1 MNRHTY
7 KWFRM
12 MALMTAIM
20 IAIGIKVE
28 AQTVTVTEGLYYL
41 GSHGYYSNTTANR
54 FFLCPTEPNATWNYY
69 YTSDS
74 PYYTTTNTDQ
84 PFMTTY
90 QCKNGSYD
98 SKKALWVIKDA
109 GDGYFHIIHVV
120 DGKYLTYNVAMGNES
135 NVGRMRVHLQST
147 ADGDNAKFKITYV
160 AAGAYDITTKNGG
173 PDNNRKYLNVTG
185 NAGRGNQ
192 NSLIAANTKTDGP
205 KVNGTKINVGGI
217 IGLWTSGCA
226 GDTNGKWYPE
236 SVLLTAPTI
245 SMTTTPVDN
254 TITIA
259 DVNNLPAGYEIRYT
273 MTIDGSEPADPTA
286 TTGEVYDPTH
296 RPTVPADGTRFK
308 AVVVRYGV
316 VLTEVASATLDPAG
330 PHAPQFSVN
339 CDNKVEITCDN
350 IPSATIY
357 YTISHDGSDPADPD
371 PAHSIGSQYEGPFV
385 MAATDKAKA
394 IAVHN
399 SLSSAVSLKDGF
411 TPEYSVAPVIRFTS
425 STTVEFR
432 YGSAGRVYYTMTE
445 NGSEPAVPTTT
456 AYTGTG
462 TVASGTPLSI
472 TIDKTKDVRIRAIA
486 QADDRPNPSCNYVE
500 GRQLPEPGFTVNC
513 DNKLELSTTV
523 TGSHIYYTTSA
534 ASGTPA
540 SPDDALVRSEYTS
553 PITLNDG
560 DKLKVVVIDG
570 DNNKSFVA
578 DYTYHPLYTATPTIE
593 FTSPTTAVISCAT
606 EGAEIYYT
614 VSTTYAGTAPTEST
628 PTHGTAPLTLTAADG
643 LGTTNSIVTIRAIA
657 KASGR
662 EISCGE
668 GSTKRR
674 PEQPNISVSNSND
687 CDAGTYT
694 NRLVVS
700 GTITGYTYYYAVT
713 SGENTAAPAV
723 DANPNPYTPYGTP
736 GTQKDMNSMG
746 AVTGANAYYTV
757 HAYSVLDGVRSA
769 VTSKSHQMKTPGKP
783 ELVPPT
789 GSAPVVGIDGGQFG
803 DVAVCTIGENVQEI
817 PVESSGDAVYTIPDG
832 ATGTL
837 TVVFKRGNWQSSC
850 PATYVLPEAPET
862 PTWSQTC
869 DNILSLHCNTDM
881 AEIHYTIN
889 GDEVT
894 RSSATYVEGCLE
906 GLSLNTRVRAK
917 AYIGFRSSG
926 ELDYTYTAS
935 HAEVP
940 QFFVDGTTVT
950 ISAQDGATIYYTM
963 SVGSSAGVTP
973 ADPDDPSNS
982 SAAGRTQHDGSNI
995 YIAGGGIITVFRAVA
1010 VKDGLAASC
1019 VVRVETREGYS
1030 INVASDLDKLENYPS
1045 SYFFVL
1051 ADIDAGDYPTN
1062 SVGSFTGVLDGG
1074 FHTISNLG
1082 KPLFYTITS
1091 TDAENNAAV
1100 HGLILKDVNIAS
1112 ASDAVGAIA
1121 NTATGYTRIYN
1132 CGIVGENSN
1141 VICNNSEGKVGSL
1154 VGVLDGEAR
1163 VINCYSY
1170 ANVSG
1175 GAYRGG
1181 LVGYNSF
1188 ASKSNNIKTM
1198 VMNCMYYG
1206 NISTEGTPTQIA
1218 PIYGGEIITNV
1229 FTGNNDRGLNNYNYF
1244 RFNQPYI
1251 DHITT
1256 FNCALGAQ
1264 DRFLQR
1270 FEFFRNILNSNRE
1283 LAMWYVSGSVAEASE
1298 RMGHWV
1304 LDTKIAPYPILK
1316 APGTAYPSIIN
1327 PDAAHAAA
1335 IDADNNDRNMGRKLG
1350 TLTVNIQ
1357 QGNGEQFTAPTGAAI
1372 KPDKAT
1378 IVLNITDKDPANY
1391 NFNYKKVQLPYY
1403 NEVGTGNYTN
1413 YRVVT
1418 GWKIVSMNHTGT
1430 HAFTTENYDYPNW
1443 NFVDRACTG
1452 KDLYDTSGRIFNQG
1466 AYWEVPDGV
1475 TAITI
1480 EPYWAKAAY
1489 LSDPYYDM
1497 TYKVNG
1503 LAEQSVTAVG
1513 ARPNSISGGQTVNHN
1528 FAAALTELDTPS
1540 ERSASHTVYDYAIV
1554 LVGNYHKCFGKTSPN
1569 GNNNLKPVTVMSA
1582 DFDNDNEPDNT
1593 FFYQHTNRLVVAP
1606 IRFDFLNMPGV
1617 GMAQKATGSE
1627 YNPEPGIFHPKHWF
1641 EITNTVLIR
1650 FSQFEYSDHDAN
1662 RGSFSPTILQG
1673 GIYEQ
1678 FVSGR
1683 NQEAKYIQYL
1693 LIGGNAWFKNFANG
1707 CHTAR
1712 DLNTPKAPVNVAGGD
1727 YENFYLSGIYRPQWT
1742 GNDDNAECY
1751 VDGGHF
1757 GEMAGAGMQIIKG
1770 DVTWLINGADIDH
1783 FYGGGINDA
1792 KPIRGSISTTIS
1804 NSHVGEFCGGPK
1816 FGSMNTGKTVTTTAT
1831 NCHFGT
1837 FFGAGYGGTAFNHV
1851 GVEDQTYNVTGVN
1864 ATNKP
1869 AEEWNGW
1876 VTTHYTRGY
1885 ETSHH
1890 SNVNPQSDVDVNAI
1904 SVSYDYEYMF
1914 FSGAADKQKVARF
1927 YINYATLS
1935 LAETQ
1940 NVSSTLT
1947 GCTLGNFYGG
1957 GKLGAVKGN
1966 VNSTL
1971 TDCTVTGNV
1980 FGSGFSAE
1988 VPTCKVM
1995 TLAPFVVVPSYNNDA
2010 GVFNDEQVSYPQEV
2024 EYIWKHADAV
2034 STGNEFEDDAEGNH
2048 YILTT
2053 ENLDNLGAVLG
2064 NSTLT
2069 IAGNSVING
2078 DVYGGGAKSST
2089 AENKIVT
2096 VNIDGGTIKGNVY
2109 GGGMGDLASLAT
2121 RAETHADIAVTEGR
2135 TEVHIGNES
2144 QDNNNVVINGNVF
2157 GGNNINGTP
2166 KDSAVVH
2173 IWKTKHNGSNVVGN
2187 YDDATAFDAYIGTED
2202 AHKAEKF
2209 ALQAVYGGGNVANYE
2224 PLAGKGTS
2232 VHIHNCDNTVKMVYG
2247 GGRAA
2252 AVGTTSIPAN
2262 AKVIVDGGRIDTLF
2276 AGGDGHTLA
2285 NEGQPWH
2292 ETDNPYRAANIYG
2305 DALGHVRGGYYT
2317 SVFGASNTAGTISG
2331 TKGVTLDKTGP
2342 CATTQEEMI
2351 GTLFGG
2357 GNKAPITEGT
2367 VSLTV
2372 KCGTGHIT
2380 NLYGGSNLADITGN
2394 VVLTL
2399 NGGDFRNVF
2408 AGSKGEFGGT
2418 AANITGTVTLNLHG
2432 GTIESAFGGSDQNG
2446 AITGKITVNVEDTC
2460 TACPLDVTHVYG
2472 AGNLTPYSPTNK
2484 ADVPE
2489 VNIKKGTVKG
2499 NVFGGGLG
2507 ETAIV
2512 TASPKVTVGD
2522 MATGHEGYVATVQG
2536 NIYGGGDAANVQGE
2550 PTVLVQKC
2558 NTIVN
2563 GDVYGGG
2570 KAAHID
2576 KDGEEGGN
2584 THVTV
2589 SGGNLSG
2596 AVFGGG
2602 HGNKDATPDPISAD
2616 VAGSTNVLIQ
2626 GGTINQVF
2634 GGSNS
2639 MGAIAGNLNVVVEK
2653 AGDCPLHITELYGG
2667 GNLAASQAGN
2677 IDIRCTGGAGEGIDY
2692 VYGGANQAD
2701 IGTEQEPSNIVLNIN
2716 DGHIDYVFGGNNT
2729 SGTIW
2734 GSITVNINQTG
2745 SCWEIGNVFGGGN
2758 LANYAGAPVVNVL
2771 NGTVSGNVY
2780 GGGNGDPDDHNKG
2793 TTTGAT
2799 VTIGD
2804 ATRINNNSVKAIVL
2818 NDVYG
2823 GGNAA
2828 DVNGTPTVTVVNKC
2842 NTEVGYVYGGG
2853 NAADVNG
2860 TQVTVN
2866 GGTVGRVFGGGH
2878 GDNTSGNEKEAN
2890 VKGNDTVIITGG
2902 TIGKVFAGSNL
2913 KGRIDGRV
2921 GLYINKGANSCD
2933 MKIGQVYGGGNL
2945 AASKAGKIN
2954 VGCTGPK
2961 VTPTPGNRYGYQL
2974 EGIGAVYGGAN
2985 QAPVTGNVVLNINSG
3000 VVDSVFGGNNI
3011 SGLIGGTITVNINQD
3026 ENSTCQDDWYVGY
3039 VFGGGNEA
3047 PYEGVPIVDIIKGK
3061 VTHKVFG
3068 GGNKTNVGG
3077 ATVWLRADGSIGEGL
3092 YGGCNES
3099 GTAGVVSVNVGGG
3112 TVGTETDPA
3121 EGVFGGGYG
3130 ANTLTNNNVNVSLT
3144 GGEIWGDV
3152 YGGSALGSV
3161 NTSPNDHTTKVTLN
3175 GSTIHGNLYGG
3186 GLGDDNYA
3194 AAVKGKVEVLVN
3206 SGTVDTVFG
3215 CNNING
3221 APEST
3226 VKVDVDAT
3234 GTLQVRTVFGGGNK
3248 APNSA
3253 TTTVNM
3259 KNGDIPHC
3267 IYGGGNKAGVG
3278 SSVVNMIGGTV
3289 DSIFG
3294 GCNAE
3299 GTVTGSINVNIQ
3311 GGTTEM
3317 VFGGGLGAA
3326 TLTDGNV
3333 TVTVENGNVTGDV
3346 YGGSALGKVNDDV
3359 NHLTKVWLKGGT
3371 ITGNLYG
3378 GGLGKAGDGNVAM
3391 GQVNGQVEVLVAGGS
3406 VANVFGCNNTNGA
3419 PQSTVHVT
3427 VEKADEATMNVGN
3440 VYGGG
3445 NLAAYTG
3452 SPLVDVIKGAVDNV
3466 YGGGKGTSAIVTG
3479 DPVVTIKGTGTV
3491 GKTGAGNTLVS
3502 GTGDVYGGGD
3512 AAAVTGN
3519 TQVKLQGSAK
3529 VLGNVYGGGNNGAVS
3544 GSSNVT
3550 VQD

>member
-1 MNRHTY
+1 MNKDYQNWDVAMQMRKRKAFSGAWRMLRMAAVLAAMVIAPGMMDDGALRAQDPNHPY
-7 KWFRM
+7 AGVWFM
-12 MALMTAIM
+12 N
-20 IAIGIKVE
+20 IKKKPAHYVVPAANPQRDDQE
-28 AQTVTVTEGLYYL
+28 DA
-41 GSHGYYSNTTANR
+41 YYSGTPETPFITTY
-54 FFLCPTEPNATWNYY
+54 ATSGDLNSIWLLVPVSGEANYY
-69 YTSDS
+69 Y
-74 PYYTTTNTDQ
+74 
-84 PFMTTY
+84 
-90 QCKNGSYD
+90 
-98 SKKALWVIKDA
+98 
-109 GDGYFHIIHVV
+109 IIHALS
-120 DGKYLTYNVAMGNES
+120 GKYVIYKPAYT
-135 NVGRMRVHLQST
+135 
-147 ADGDNAKFKITYV
+147 GDNARRKFVHLESSVTLSNDSVKFEITSEGTGVKIKP
-160 AAGAYDITTKNGG
+160 KN
-173 PDNNRKYLNVTG
+173 DAMYLNV
-185 NAGRGNQ
+185 AGDCQDRY
-192 NSLIAANTKTDGP
+192 
-205 KVNGTKINVGGI
+205 NGTNGNSPYPYYSGI
-217 IGLWTSGCA
+217 IGGMSGTDNNSIFLLDNASASDLLKPVISDVVEATS
-226 GDTNGKWYPE
+226 TF
-236 SVLLTAPTI
+236 
-245 SMTTTPVDN
+245 
-254 TITIA
+254 TITS
-259 DVNNLPAGYEIRYT
+259 PAAAFSAIRYT
-273 MTIDGSEPADPTA
+273 TDGATTPTA
-286 TTGEVYDPTH
+286 TE
-296 RPTVPADGTRFK
+296 GTLYSGPNVFIDATWDVK
-308 AVVVRYGV
+308 AVGIFGTGTF
-316 VLTEVASATLDPAG
+316 LTSVAEKHLEPSAPN
-330 PHAPQFSVN
+330 APTFTVN
-339 CDNKVEITCDN
+339 CDNKVVLTCEN

-371 PAHSIGSQYEGPFV
+371 PANSIGSQYEGPFV
-385 MAATDKAKA
+385 MAATDNVKA
-394 IAVHN
+394 IAVYN

-432 YGSAGRVYYTMTE
+432 YGSAGSVYYTMTE
-445 NGSEPAVPTTT
+445 DGSEPAVPTTT

-472 TIDKTKDVRIRAIA
+472 TVDETKDVRIRAIA
-486 QADDRPNPSCNYVE
+486 QADDRLNPSCNYAE
-500 GRQLPEPGFTVNC
+500 GRQLPAPGFTVNC

-523 TGSHIYYTTSA
+523 TGGHIYYTTSA

-540 SPDDALVRSEYTS
+540 APDDALVRSEYTS

-657 KASGR
+657 KAAGR

-687 CDAGTYT
+687 CDAGTFT

-700 GTITGYTYYYAVT
+700 GTTTGYTYYYAVT
-713 SGENTAAPAV
+713 SGENTAPPAV

-746 AVTGANAYYTV
+746 AVTGTNAYYTV

-769 VTSKSHQMKTPGKP
+769 VTSRSHQMKTPGKP

-803 DVAVCTIGENVQEI
+803 DVAVCSIGENVQEI

-837 TVVFKRGNWQSSC
+837 KVVFKRGNWQSSC

-869 DNILSLHCNTDM
+869 DNILSLHCNTNM

-935 HAEVP
+935 HAEGP

-973 ADPDDPSNS
+973 ADPDDPSDP
-982 SAAGRTQHDGSNI
+982 SAAGRTQHDGSSIN
-995 YIAGGGIITVFRAVA
+995 IAGGGIITVFRAVA

-1030 INVASDLDKLENYPS
+1030 INVASDLDKLENHPS

-1051 ADIDAGDYPTN
+1051 ADIDAGNYPTN

-1229 FTGNNDRGLNNYNYF
+1229 FTGNNNRGLNNYNYF

-1357 QGNGEQFTAPTGAAI
+1357 QGNGEQFTAPTDAAI
-1372 KPDKAT
+1372 KPGKAT
-1378 IVLNITDKDPANY
+1378 IVLNITDKDTANY

-1430 HAFTTENYDYPNW
+1430 HAFTTTTADYPDW

-1475 TAITI
+1475 TEITI

-1497 TYKVNG
+1497 TYKVND

-1513 ARPNSISGGQTVNHN
+1513 ARPNSISGEQTVNHN
-1528 FAAALTELDTPS
+1528 FAAALNELDTPS

-1569 GNNNLKPVTVMSA
+1569 GNNLKPVTVMSA

-1606 IRFDFLNMPGV
+1606 IRFDFLNIPGV

-1627 YNPEPGIFHPKHWF
+1627 YNPEPGIFHPKGWF

-1650 FSQFEYSDHDAN
+1650 FSQFEYADDNAGRTS
-1662 RGSFSPTILQG
+1662 RVPTILQG
-1673 GIYEQ
+1673 GLYEQ
-1678 FVSGR
+1678 FVSAR
-1683 NQEAKYIQYL
+1683 TKVALNIQYL

-1707 CHTAR
+1707 CHTANGTP
-1712 DLNTPKAPVNVAGGD
+1712 NTPKSPVNVAGGD
-1727 YENFYLSGIYRPQWT
+1727 YENFYLSGIYRPQWA
-1742 GNDDNAECY
+1742 GNNDNAECY

-1792 KPIRGSISTTIS
+1792 KSIEGSISTTIS
-1804 NSHVGEFCGGPK
+1804 NSYVGEFCGGPK
-1816 FGSMNTGKTVTTTAT
+1816 FGSMKSGKTVETIAT
-1831 NCHFGT
+1831 NCQFGT

-1995 TLAPFVVVPSYNNDA
+1995 PLAPFVVVPSYNNDA

-2069 IAGNSVING
+2069 IAGNTVVNG

-2224 PLAGKGTS
+2224 PLAGKGTR

-2276 AGGDGHTLA
+2276 AGGDGHTLT
-2285 NEGQPWH
+2285 NEGEPWH

-2394 VVLTL
+2394 VVLTI
-2399 NGGDFRNVF
+2399 NGGEFRNVF

-2563 GDVYGGG
+2563 GDIYGGG

-2828 DVNGTPTVTVVNKC
+2828 NVNGTPTVTVVNKC

-2866 GGTVGRVFGGGH
+2866 GGIVGRVFGGGH

-2913 KGRIDGRV
+2913 NGRIDGRV

-3099 GTAGVVSVNVGGG
+3099 GTAGVVSVNVVGG
-3112 TVGTETDPA
+3112 TVGTESNPA
-3121 EGVFGGGYG
+3121 EGIFGGGYG

-3326 TLTDGNV
+3326 TLTNGNV

-3346 YGGSALGKVNDDV
+3346 YGGSALGKVNEG
-3359 NHLTKVWLKGGT
+3359 NSHLTKVWLKGGT

-3452 SPLVDVIKGAVDNV
+3452 SPLVDVIKGAVANV

>member
-1 MNRHTY
+1 M
-7 KWFRM
+7 
-12 MALMTAIM
+12 
-20 IAIGIKVE
+20 
-28 AQTVTVTEGLYYL
+28 
-41 GSHGYYSNTTANR
+41 
-54 FFLCPTEPNATWNYY
+54 
-69 YTSDS
+69 
-74 PYYTTTNTDQ
+74 
-84 PFMTTY
+84 
-90 QCKNGSYD
+90 
-98 SKKALWVIKDA
+98 
-109 GDGYFHIIHVV
+109 
-120 DGKYLTYNVAMGNES
+120 
-135 NVGRMRVHLQST
+135 
-147 ADGDNAKFKITYV
+147 
-160 AAGAYDITTKNGG
+160 
-173 PDNNRKYLNVTG
+173 
-185 NAGRGNQ
+185 
-192 NSLIAANTKTDGP
+192 
-205 KVNGTKINVGGI
+205 
-217 IGLWTSGCA
+217 
-226 GDTNGKWYPE
+226 
-236 SVLLTAPTI
+236 
-245 SMTTTPVDN
+245 
-254 TITIA
+254 
-259 DVNNLPAGYEIRYT
+259 
-273 MTIDGSEPADPTA
+273 
-286 TTGEVYDPTH
+286 
-296 RPTVPADGTRFK
+296 
-308 AVVVRYGV
+308 
-316 VLTEVASATLDPAG
+316 
-330 PHAPQFSVN
+330 
-339 CDNKVEITCDN
+339 
-350 IPSATIY
+350 
-357 YTISHDGSDPADPD
+357 
-371 PAHSIGSQYEGPFV
+371 
-385 MAATDKAKA
+385 
-394 IAVHN
+394 
-399 SLSSAVSLKDGF
+399 
-411 TPEYSVAPVIRFTS
+411 
-425 STTVEFR
+425 
-432 YGSAGRVYYTMTE
+432 
-445 NGSEPAVPTTT
+445 
-456 AYTGTG
+456 
-462 TVASGTPLSI
+462 
-472 TIDKTKDVRIRAIA
+472 
-486 QADDRPNPSCNYVE
+486 
-500 GRQLPEPGFTVNC
+500 
-513 DNKLELSTTV
+513 
-523 TGSHIYYTTSA
+523 
-534 ASGTPA
+534 
-540 SPDDALVRSEYTS
+540 
-553 PITLNDG
+553 
-560 DKLKVVVIDG
+560 
-570 DNNKSFVA
+570 
-578 DYTYHPLYTATPTIE
+578 
-593 FTSPTTAVISCAT
+593 
-606 EGAEIYYT
+606 
-614 VSTTYAGTAPTEST
+614 
-628 PTHGTAPLTLTAADG
+628 
-643 LGTTNSIVTIRAIA
+643 
-657 KASGR
+657 
-662 EISCGE
+662 
-668 GSTKRR
+668 
-674 PEQPNISVSNSND
+674 
-687 CDAGTYT
+687 
-694 NRLVVS
+694 
-700 GTITGYTYYYAVT
+700 
-713 SGENTAAPAV
+713 
-723 DANPNPYTPYGTP
+723 
-736 GTQKDMNSMG
+736 
-746 AVTGANAYYTV
+746 
-757 HAYSVLDGVRSA
+757 
-769 VTSKSHQMKTPGKP
+769 
-783 ELVPPT
+783 
-789 GSAPVVGIDGGQFG
+789 
-803 DVAVCTIGENVQEI
+803 
-817 PVESSGDAVYTIPDG
+817 
-832 ATGTL
+832 
-837 TVVFKRGNWQSSC
+837 
-850 PATYVLPEAPET
+850 
-862 PTWSQTC
+862 
-869 DNILSLHCNTDM
+869 
-881 AEIHYTIN
+881 
-889 GDEVT
+889 
-894 RSSATYVEGCLE
+894 
-906 GLSLNTRVRAK
+906 
-917 AYIGFRSSG
+917 
-926 ELDYTYTAS
+926 
-935 HAEVP
+935 
-940 QFFVDGTTVT
+940 
-950 ISAQDGATIYYTM
+950 
-963 SVGSSAGVTP
+963 
-973 ADPDDPSNS
+973 
-982 SAAGRTQHDGSNI
+982 
-995 YIAGGGIITVFRAVA
+995 
-1010 VKDGLAASC
+1010 
-1019 VVRVETREGYS
+1019 
-1030 INVASDLDKLENYPS
+1030 
-1045 SYFFVL
+1045 
-1051 ADIDAGDYPTN
+1051 
-1062 SVGSFTGVLDGG
+1062 
-1074 FHTISNLG
+1074 
-1082 KPLFYTITS
+1082 
-1091 TDAENNAAV
+1091 
-1100 HGLILKDVNIAS
+1100 
-1112 ASDAVGAIA
+1112 
-1121 NTATGYTRIYN
+1121 
-1132 CGIVGENSN
+1132 
-1141 VICNNSEGKVGSL
+1141 
-1154 VGVLDGEAR
+1154 
-1163 VINCYSY
+1163 
-1170 ANVSG
+1170 
-1175 GAYRGG
+1175 
-1181 LVGYNSF
+1181 
-1188 ASKSNNIKTM
+1188 
-1198 VMNCMYYG
+1198 
-1206 NISTEGTPTQIA
+1206 
-1218 PIYGGEIITNV
+1218 
-1229 FTGNNDRGLNNYNYF
+1229 
-1244 RFNQPYI
+1244 
-1251 DHITT
+1251 
-1256 FNCALGAQ
+1256 
-1264 DRFLQR
+1264 
-1270 FEFFRNILNSNRE
+1270 
-1283 LAMWYVSGSVAEASE
+1283 
-1298 RMGHWV
+1298 
-1304 LDTKIAPYPILK
+1304 
-1316 APGTAYPSIIN
+1316 
-1327 PDAAHAAA
+1327 
-1335 IDADNNDRNMGRKLG
+1335 
-1350 TLTVNIQ
+1350 
-1357 QGNGEQFTAPTGAAI
+1357 
-1372 KPDKAT
+1372 
-1378 IVLNITDKDPANY
+1378 
-1391 NFNYKKVQLPYY
+1391 
-1403 NEVGTGNYTN
+1403 
-1413 YRVVT
+1413 
-1418 GWKIVSMNHTGT
+1418 
-1430 HAFTTENYDYPNW
+1430 
-1443 NFVDRACTG
+1443 
-1452 KDLYDTSGRIFNQG
+1452 
-1466 AYWEVPDGV
+1466 
-1475 TAITI
+1475 
-1480 EPYWAKAAY
+1480 
-1489 LSDPYYDM
+1489 
-1497 TYKVNG
+1497 
-1503 LAEQSVTAVG
+1503 
-1513 ARPNSISGGQTVNHN
+1513 
-1528 FAAALTELDTPS
+1528 
-1540 ERSASHTVYDYAIV
+1540 
-1554 LVGNYHKCFGKTSPN
+1554 
-1569 GNNNLKPVTVMSA
+1569 
-1582 DFDNDNEPDNT
+1582 
-1593 FFYQHTNRLVVAP
+1593 
-1606 IRFDFLNMPGV
+1606 
-1617 GMAQKATGSE
+1617 
-1627 YNPEPGIFHPKHWF
+1627 
-1641 EITNTVLIR
+1641 
-1650 FSQFEYSDHDAN
+1650 
-1662 RGSFSPTILQG
+1662 
-1673 GIYEQ
+1673 
-1678 FVSGR
+1678 
-1683 NQEAKYIQYL
+1683 
-1693 LIGGNAWFKNFANG
+1693 
-1707 CHTAR
+1707 
-1712 DLNTPKAPVNVAGGD
+1712 
-1727 YENFYLSGIYRPQWT
+1727 
-1742 GNDDNAECY
+1742 
-1751 VDGGHF
+1751 
-1757 GEMAGAGMQIIKG
+1757 
-1770 DVTWLINGADIDH
+1770 
-1783 FYGGGINDA
+1783 
-1792 KPIRGSISTTIS
+1792 
-1804 NSHVGEFCGGPK
+1804 
-1816 FGSMNTGKTVTTTAT
+1816 
-1831 NCHFGT
+1831 
-1837 FFGAGYGGTAFNHV
+1837 
-1851 GVEDQTYNVTGVN
+1851 
-1864 ATNKP
+1864 
-1869 AEEWNGW
+1869 
-1876 VTTHYTRGY
+1876 
-1885 ETSHH
+1885 
-1890 SNVNPQSDVDVNAI
+1890 
-1904 SVSYDYEYMF
+1904 
-1914 FSGAADKQKVARF
+1914 
-1927 YINYATLS
+1927 
-1935 LAETQ
+1935 
-1940 NVSSTLT
+1940 
-1947 GCTLGNFYGG
+1947 
-1957 GKLGAVKGN
+1957 
-1966 VNSTL
+1966 
-1971 TDCTVTGNV
+1971 
-1980 FGSGFSAE
+1980 
-1988 VPTCKVM
+1988 
-1995 TLAPFVVVPSYNNDA
+1995 
-2010 GVFNDEQVSYPQEV
+2010 
-2024 EYIWKHADAV
+2024 
-2034 STGNEFEDDAEGNH
+2034 
-2048 YILTT
+2048 
-2053 ENLDNLGAVLG
+2053 
-2064 NSTLT
+2064 
-2069 IAGNSVING
+2069 
-2078 DVYGGGAKSST
+2078 
-2089 AENKIVT
+2089 
-2096 VNIDGGTIKGNVY
+2096 
-2109 GGGMGDLASLAT
+2109 
-2121 RAETHADIAVTEGR
+2121 
-2135 TEVHIGNES
+2135 
-2144 QDNNNVVINGNVF
+2144 
-2157 GGNNINGTP
+2157 
-2166 KDSAVVH
+2166 VH

-2187 YDDATAFDAYIGTED
+2187 YDDAATFDAYIETDD

-2224 PLAGKGTS
+2224 PLAGKGTR

-2367 VSLTV
+2367 VRLTV
-2372 KCGTGHIT
+2372 NCGTGHIT

-2394 VVLTL
+2394 VELTI
-2399 NGGDFRNVF
+2399 NGGEFRNVF

-2563 GDVYGGG
+2563 GDIYGGG

-2653 AGDCPLHITELYGG
+2653 AGDCSLHITELYGG

-2677 IDIRCTGGAGEGIDY
+2677 IDIRCTGNGAGEGIDY

-2701 IGTEQEPSNIVLNIN
+2701 IGTEQEPSNIILNIN

-2804 ATRINNNSVKAIVL
+2804 ATRINDNSVKAIVL

-2842 NTEVGYVYGGG
+2842 NAEVGYVYGGG
-2853 NAADVNG
+2853 NAADVKG

-2878 GDNTSGNEKEAN
+2878 GDNTPGNEKVAN

-2913 KGRIDGRV
+2913 NGNIEGRV
-2921 GLYINKGANSCD
+2921 GLYINKGDNSCD

-3099 GTAGVVSVNVGGG
+3099 GTAGVVSVNVVGG

-3121 EGVFGGGYG
+3121 EGIFGGGYG

-3326 TLTDGNV
+3326 TLTNGNV

-3346 YGGSALGKVNDDV
+3346 YGGSALGQVNEG
-3359 NHLTKVWLKGGT
+3359 NSHLTKVWLKGGT

-3452 SPLVDVIKGAVDNV
+3452 SPLVDVIKGAVANV